1 MTKYIKIDSEGHIIL
16 YSEVGRCVWLSKTRL
31 AWVKWWWAACVLVI
45 DNGMLD
51 GLDISLVLI
60 SEREFLH

>member
-1 MTKYIKIDSEGHIIL
+1 MCLTFENQPCM
-16 YSEVGRCVWLSKTRL
+16 SEVMVSSQ
-31 AWVKWWWAACVLVI
+31 CVLVI
-45 DNGMLD
+45 DNGMFA